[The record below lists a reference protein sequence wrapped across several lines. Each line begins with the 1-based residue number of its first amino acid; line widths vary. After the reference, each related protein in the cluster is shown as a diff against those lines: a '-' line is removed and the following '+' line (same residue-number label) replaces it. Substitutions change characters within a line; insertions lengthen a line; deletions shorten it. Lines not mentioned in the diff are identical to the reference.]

1 MTHSHTAPLNRLAVL
16 SVHTSPLA
24 PLGSRYAGGMNV
36 YLRELILELDRRGIQ
51 VDAFTRGVHQ
61 PPFTALPLG
70 QRSRVIYVDMG
81 PGKGL
86 STDELVSRLPQFSA
100 QVLEHARRIG
110 ADYDAL
116 FSHYWLSGLAGLC
129 LRGEL
134 GRPLYHMFHTL
145 GRVKNRALP
154 PTASP
159 DERASARRIAAEQAI
174 VQEVDGLVASTEQ
187 EKRELLTLYQA
198 DPAKIAVIP
207 PGVNTAQFHPT
218 DPIQARDRLGLPRSW
233 RIALFV
239 GRIQQI
245 KGIDV
250 LLFAFDRLRRHS
262 ETPEGLHLLCLGGDK
277 PGSSRM
283 SREQRRLME
292 LASRLGLDDSV
303 HFLGAK
309 DQSSLRDYYNAADV
323 AVLPSRA
330 ESFGLVALEA
340 MACGTPVV
348 ASRTGGLPSI
358 VTDGVNGFL
367 CPVGDEECLATRMD
381 RILSNPELREW
392 LGENALE
399 RARRQ
404 SWPKVSNCIVRLLS
418 GELLADQRRPAAPR
432 DEPCVS
438 RD

>member
-1 MTHSHTAPLNRLAVL
+1 MTHLRNHSLKRLAVL

-61 PPFTALPLG
+61 PPFTALPMG
-70 QRSRVIYVDMG
+70 QGSRVIYVDMG

-86 STDELVSRLPQFSA
+86 STDQLVSRLPRFSA
-100 QVLEHARRIG
+100 QVLEHVQRTG
-110 ADYDAL
+110 AVYDAL

-145 GRVKNRALP
+145 GRVKNLALP

-159 DERASARRIAAEQAI
+159 DERASAQRIAAEQAI

-187 EKRELLTLYQA
+187 EKQELLTLYQA

-218 DPIQARDRLGLPRSW
+218 DPIRARDRLGLPRSW

-262 ETPEGLHLLCLGGDK
+262 QAPEHLHLLCLGGDK
-277 PGSSRM
+277 PGSPRM

-292 LASRLGLDDSV
+292 LAARLELEGSV

-309 DQSSLRDYYNAADV
+309 DQATLRDYYNAADLV
-323 AVLPSRA
+323 VLPSRA

-340 MACGTPVV
+340 MACGRPVV
-348 ASRTGGLPSI
+348 ASHTGGLPSI

-367 CPVGDEECLATRMD
+367 CPVGDEECLASKMD
-381 RILSNPELREW
+381 LVLSNPELREW
-392 LGENALE
+392 LGEKALA

-404 SWPKVSNCIVRLLS
+404 SWSAVSNCIVRLLS
-418 GELLADQRRPAAPR
+418 GELLADRTGPPVAR
-432 DEPCVS
+432 DEPCPS
-438 RD
+438 RE